1 MKRRMSVLLV
11 IALVLGMSSFVAA
24 HDPPGE
30 LFFMVQFPDN
40 AVPTIDG
47 DFGDWS
53 IVPDNPY
60 AIGQDKLFDPAQF
73 QQAGRGQFDPSDIN
87 IRHRMGW
94 NDSFN
99 KIYFATEIFDNVH
112 SIDRADPARHWYD
125 DNWEVG
131 VNPDA
136 TPSEEH
142 SRNVEDIPI
151 NDFFYKFV
159 VPPLGGIYSS
169 MEPVG
174 DLAWLQDGGEF
185 IEFGWSFTGEQFGES
200 TYRYELA
207 VTPIESMPRDNA
219 TTEDQVVE
227 HNLEEE
233 EIIHISLTVGDI
245 DEPTTGDFVLE
256 SYQGFWTLSPESC
269 CTATNDFV
277 MAPVEPSIADLSATA
292 VEEVTWGQ
300 IKAGF

>member
-1 MKRRMSVLLV
+1 MSVLLV

-200 TYRYELA
+200 TYFYELA
-207 VTPIESMPRDNA
+207 VTPIWGLPRENA
-219 TTEDQVVE
+219 TPENTEFMD
-227 HNLEEE
+227 LEENDVVHLS
-233 EIIHISLTVGDI
+233 IAMGD
-245 DEPTTGDFVLE
+245 LE
-256 SYQGFWTLSPESC
+256 SGDEYQGFWTL
-269 CTATNDFV
+269 TAEGSNTSVTDFI
-277 MAPVEPSIADLSATA
+277 ATPPDPALGEPTTA
-292 VEEVTWGQ
+292 VEGTTWGA
-300 IKAGF
+300 IKAGFIE